1 MNNRVNTSTIT
12 VAGQPAVISYVPEI
26 NMFRGRFLGLS
37 GYCDFVSDSVQG
49 LHKEGEISLR
59 EYLEGCAASGVN
71 PYAEQEKIKTFTL
84 RYPESLG
91 ERLSQAAAQNQTS
104 LNAFIIETLS
114 EKLKHV

>member
-1 MNNRVNTSTIT
+1 MDNYSDLAN
-12 VAGQPAVISYVPEI
+12 VAGQSAVITYVPKI
-26 NMFRGRFLGLS
+26 NLFRGRFTGLS

-59 EYLEGCAASGVN
+59 EYLEDCAASGIH

-91 ERLSQAAAQNQTS
+91 VRLSQAAAQNETS
-104 LNAFIIETLS
+104 LKAFIVETLN
-114 EKLKHV
+114 EKLNQR